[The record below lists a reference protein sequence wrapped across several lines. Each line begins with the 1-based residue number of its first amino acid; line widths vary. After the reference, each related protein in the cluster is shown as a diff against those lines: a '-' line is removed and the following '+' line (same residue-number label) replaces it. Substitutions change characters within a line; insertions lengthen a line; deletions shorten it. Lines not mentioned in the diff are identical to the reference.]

1 MLALVLLA
9 CWRPEPFT
17 PPPPP
22 EEARAAL
29 GLPAA
34 QEPPEVGADDVA
46 GGGVTGGAE
55 PPPSQDDGAPSPP
68 ALNPDPDGFDAYA
81 ATVVRT
87 PATVVDDAGRPLCVV
102 DRPGLPVEVRGEEPI
117 RVRVRLTACGSGPAE
132 GWLQPEM
139 VARVP

>member
-1 MLALVLLA
+1 MTLALAVLA

-34 QEPPEVGADDVA
+34 VPGDDGDDA
-46 GGGVTGGAE
+46 SGGGVTGGAE
-55 PPPSQDDGAPSPP
+55 PPLSEDEGAPAAP
-68 ALNPDPDGFDAYA
+68 ALNPDPEGFDAYP

-102 DRPGLPVEVRGEEPI
+102 DRPGVAVEVRGEEPI
-117 RVRVRLTACGSGPAE
+117 RVRVALAACGGGPAE

>member
-1 MLALVLLA
+1 VNVALALLA
-9 CWRPEPFT
+9 CWQPEPFT

-29 GLPAA
+29 GLPAG
-34 QEPPEVGADDVA
+34 EDVVE

-55 PPPSQDDGAPSPP
+55 PPPSQESAEAPQP
-68 ALNPDPDGFDAYA
+68 ALNPDPDGFDAYP

-102 DRPGLPVEVRGEEPI
+102 DRPGVAVEVRGEEPI
-117 RVRVRLTACGSGPAE
+117 RVRVRLASCGGRPAE